1 MMRVLLLVAVAHGK
15 REPPLGGRHGAR
27 LKAYAQLGRRRVPPP
42 QSTPDHVKR
51 VYDELDRSVAYF
63 PQTTNR
69 SDAGKIVA
77 EILAHPYGLALLNG
91 RLFAHDGVDLK
102 TIRQFR
108 LLLEAADRRRV
119 RNVVVAHNSASDGRC
134 ATVCRDCGHGSHER
148 DRGRRQLPSTL
159 IAKKGGFDERC
170 GVLVPNPYFGTYRE
184 RTNSTNY
191 VVRTPWVRR
200 QNQAFW
206 RGRLIEPG
214 KPCMKEK
221 CVPDP
226 NLCAGN
232 LARFEGLSLT
242 LRHPELFDVKALHI
256 SPSWTNKEELRNR
269 SCLPTSFATKIAK
282 RLHKVTE
289 PKHRPHN
296 YYARFKMNLHF
307 PGSTT
312 GSYSRNLNHLWSTD
326 AVVLI
331 WKHAAVEHYYRG
343 LAHGT
348 THLDVD
354 LASAAATAREV
365 LKNQPL
371 VAKLKAGTRAV
382 VQDLIC
388 PECLE
393 KFLAAALSKIRAR
406 HAQQLVLDR
415 AETLRAALRGA
426 NCSGLVE
433 YRQSHA
439 GPEDTQLGLHKAI
452 ERRVRVVPIPAAKA
466 VQDGEDPACA
476 ALVNAAFN

>member
-1 MMRVLLLVAVAHGK
+1 MMRGLLLVVAVHCK

-27 LKAYAQLGRRRVPPP
+27 LRTYAQLGRRRVPTPN
-42 QSTPDHVKR
+42 STPDHVKR

-69 SDAGKIVA
+69 SDAGRIVSQ
-77 EILAHPYGLALLNG
+77 IISHPYGLALLNG
-91 RLFAHDGVDLK
+91 RLFAHEGVDLK

-108 LLLEAADRRRV
+108 LLLEASERRRV
-119 RNVVVAHNSASDGRC
+119 KNVVVAHNSASDGRC
-134 ATVCRDCGHGSHER
+134 ATVCKDCGHGSHER

-159 IAKKGGFDERC
+159 IAKKGGFEERC

-221 CVPDP
+221 CAPDP

-269 SCLPTSFATKIAK
+269 SCLPTSFATKVAK

-312 GSYSRNLNHLWSTD
+312 GSYSRNL
-326 AVVLI
+326 
-331 WKHAAVEHYYRG
+331 
-343 LAHGT
+343 T
-348 THLDVD
+348 T
-354 LASAAATAREV
+354 SGR
-365 LKNQPL
+365 P
-371 VAKLKAGTRAV
+371 TRS
-382 VQDLIC
+382 C
-388 PECLE
+388 
-393 KFLAAALSKIRAR
+393 
-406 HAQQLVLDR
+406 
-415 AETLRAALRGA
+415 
-426 NCSGLVE
+426 
-433 YRQSHA
+433 
-439 GPEDTQLGLHKAI
+439 
-452 ERRVRVVPIPAAKA
+452 
-466 VQDGEDPACA
+466 
-476 ALVNAAFN
+476 